1 MLIGNRNSFAVGIDP
16 LSPSWERRYLPEY
29 TAWAQLSIWVDGEN
43 ICRNLLDGSN
53 SVRDGV
59 NVPLA
64 PIADW
69 LVRSWTYLAFEERP
83 GCFPL
88 HDSLCHTVSRWGDA
102 PPPDGLSEDDWLDAR
117 ELWWSR
123 HFLAAGADGAHL
135 PNVSLV
141 RGDGRLFIEWAP
153 AEFAGTPA
161 PRFLSEH
168 GGKTV
173 DWAEGEEVFSEFV
186 SCIARELQRKVDVGR
201 GG

>member
-1 MLIGNRNSFAVGIDP
+1 MLIGNRNSFAVGIEP
-16 LSPSWERRYLPEY
+16 LSPSWERRYLPEC

-59 NVPLA
+59 NVPLV

-102 PPPDGLSEDDWLDAR
+102 PPPNGLSEDDWLDAR

-135 PNVSLV
+135 PNVS
-141 RGDGRLFIEWAP
+141 
-153 AEFAGTPA
+153 
-161 PRFLSEH
+161 
-168 GGKTV
+168 
-173 DWAEGEEVFSEFV
+173 
-186 SCIARELQRKVDVGR
+186 
-201 GG
+201 